1 MILTNDE
8 IAMMTLTQGMMEE
21 DAMRF
26 RFEHEEKTKEEIAET
41 EANKAKFQK
50 QLKKQIQKEINK

>member
-8 IAMMTLTQGMMEE
+8 LIMMTQGMTQE

-26 RFEHEEKTKEEIAET
+26 RFEHEAKTKKEIAET

-50 QLKKQIQKEINK
+50 QLKKQIQKEIKE

>member
-8 IAMMTLTQGMMEE
+8 IAMMAQGMTEE
-21 DAMRF
+21 EAMRF
-26 RFEHEEKTKEEIAET
+26 RFEHSKTKEEIAET

-50 QLKKQIQKEINK
+50 QLKKQIQKEINE